1 MAKRTYSRKL
11 VMMKRISHQG
21 VSNFIR
27 NAWLSTAAT
36 AVMVVT
42 LTIILSSIAINSILT
57 DTIDDIASNITV
69 SVYLND
75 DISEDQRSEL
85 KTTLES
91 SFNVE
96 SVTYVSKQDALA
108 EFQETFENEPE
119 LLEAFT
125 LIGNPL
131 PESLEVSVVDLSLL
145 DSVVQVAEE
154 PQFEGIVDETSVNED
169 SREDINDFANTQ
181 DFVTYSSIAAAVIFA
196 VISVLIIFNTI
207 RMAVFSRSDEI
218 EIMKLIG
225 ATPWYIRGPFLFEAA
240 LYGLLAGLISATLV
254 LSTMVG
260 LGPQASDDLIIDPT
274 ITEFSDNAVMIFV
287 VCVTGG
293 IVLGLTSSL
302 FAMSRY
308 LRLKKW

>member
-1 MAKRTYSRKL
+1 MAKKTYSRKL

-57 DTIDDIASNITV
+57 DTIDDIASRITV
-69 SVYLND
+69 SVYLK
-75 DISEDQRSEL
+75 EDVAEEQRVDL
-85 KTTLES
+85 KTTLEN

-96 SVTYVSKQDALA
+96 GVNYISKQDALTK
-108 EFQETFENEPE
+108 FQDTFENEPE
-119 LLEAFT
+119 LLAAFT

-131 PESLEVSVVDLSLL
+131 PESLEVSVEDLSLV
-145 DSVVQVAEE
+145 DSVVDVANQA
-154 PQFEGIVDETSVNED
+154 QFEGIVDETSVNED
-169 SREDINDFANTQ
+169 SQEDIAGFANAQ
-181 DFVTYSSIAAAVIFA
+181 DFVTISSIAAGIIFA

-225 ATPWYIRGPFLFEAA
+225 ATPWYIRGPFLFEAS
-240 LYGLLAGLISATLV
+240 LYGILAGIISAALV
-254 LSTMVG
+254 FSTMVG
-260 LGPQASDDLIIDPT
+260 VGPQASDDLILNPT
-274 ITEFSDNAVMIFV
+274 VDAFSDNALVIFV
-287 VCVTGG
+287 ATIFGG
-293 IVLGLTSSL
+293 MMLGLLSSL
-302 FAMSRY
+302 AAMSRY
-308 LRLKKW
+308 LRLKRW